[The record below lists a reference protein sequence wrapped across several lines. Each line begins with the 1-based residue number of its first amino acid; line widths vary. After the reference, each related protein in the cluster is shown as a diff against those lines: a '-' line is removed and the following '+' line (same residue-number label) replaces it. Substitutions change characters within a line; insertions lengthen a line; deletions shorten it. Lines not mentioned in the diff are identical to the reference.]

1 MNLYKRNNHAT
12 ENKPIRRE
20 KQSCSLGNEGVQQIC
35 QIHVGPFHRCEVYN
49 IYCKKCNVGGD
60 ACKIVHVSTI
70 LHYIGETGRRLSDR
84 FSEHLRSV
92 RTMHDVDNPVA
103 QHFNTANHSISD
115 IKVYA
120 ISLISCGNDSRKK
133 QEKRVIF
140 KIWTIHPHGLNERFF
155 FIWSSYS
162 FCFCPACTDKSGD
175 FSSFHSLVYVHPPP
189 TYSLRASA

>member
-1 MNLYKRNNHAT
+1 MKFTTFTARNAVND
-12 ENKPIRRE
+12 
-20 KQSCSLGNEGVQQIC
+20 
-35 QIHVGPFHRCEVYN
+35 
-49 IYCKKCNVGGD
+49 VGGD

-140 KIWTIHPHGLNERFF
+140 KI
-155 FIWSSYS
+155 
-162 FCFCPACTDKSGD
+162 
-175 FSSFHSLVYVHPPP
+175 
-189 TYSLRASA
+189 